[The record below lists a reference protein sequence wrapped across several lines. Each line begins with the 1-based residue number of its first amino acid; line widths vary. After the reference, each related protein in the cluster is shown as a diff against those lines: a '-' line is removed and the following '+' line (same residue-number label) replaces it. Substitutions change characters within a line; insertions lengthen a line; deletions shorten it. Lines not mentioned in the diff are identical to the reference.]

1 MGTYYIGMELSQRL
15 DLGAIEVEESQ
26 DTYERLR
33 ELVEGVTGGV
43 VKRDAPLEISSLD
56 RIELAVRIE
65 ELFGVRIDEE
75 TYGSHRT
82 AAELAAFVESQQ

>member
-75 TYGSHRT
+75 TYSSHRT
-82 AAELAAFVESQQ
+82 AEELAAFVEKHQ